1 MTKTLVIDT
10 ETTGLPPLYY
20 GKFLDPITHC
30 EKWGNKCRTVQI
42 AWILYDDDDNI
53 VKRESHII
61 KPNGYHIPEEST
73 RIHGIS
79 QEKAEKEGIDIGFVL
94 SMLKSDIIIA
104 DTIVAHNMEFDY
116 KVILYEWLLEDK
128 ETIDIWKNTH
138 RVCTMKDFLKD
149 KNMKW
154 PKLSDLY
161 SSLFNK
167 DLDKAHNALYD
178 ASACADIY
186 FKLSRGGYKITN

>member
-20 GKFLDPITHC
+20 GKFLDPITHY
-30 EKWGNKCRTVQI
+30 EKWGNKCRAVQI
-42 AWILYDDDDNI
+42 AWLLYDDCNLI
-53 VKRESHII
+53 KQESHII
-61 KPNGYHIPEEST
+61 KPNGYYVPEEST

-79 QEKAEKEGIDIGFVL
+79 HEKAEKEGIELGFVL
-94 SMLKSDIIIA
+94 SMLKSDIITA

-116 KVILYEWLLEDK
+116 NIIMYEWFLEDK
-128 ETIDIWKNTH
+128 ETIDIWKNTK
-138 RVCTMKDFLKD
+138 RVCTMKDFLKN

-154 PKLSDLY
+154 PKLSELY
-161 SSLFNK
+161 NCLFNK
-167 DLDKAHNALYD
+167 DFENAHNALAD

-186 FKLSRGGYKITN
+186 FTLTKNKLKIA